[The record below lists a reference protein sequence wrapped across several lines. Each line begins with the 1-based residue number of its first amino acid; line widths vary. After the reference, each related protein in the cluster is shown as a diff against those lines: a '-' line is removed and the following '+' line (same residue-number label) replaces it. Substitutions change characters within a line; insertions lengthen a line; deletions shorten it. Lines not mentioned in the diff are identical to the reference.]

1 MKKFLAIALVFV
13 MVFSLAGCGGDVLA
27 GTWKLDNEALAS
39 NLENAEGEEAFAG
52 ALMSLMDITMVL
64 GADGTVEMTI
74 SAFGETQTSKGT
86 YTTDGTTLTITGED
100 GTTSTSTY
108 RFEGGKLILNSDG
121 TEMVYV
127 RG

>member
-1 MKKFLAIALVFV
+1 
-13 MVFSLAGCGGDVLA
+13 
-27 GTWKLDNEALAS
+27 
-39 NLENAEGEEAFAG
+39 
-52 ALMSLMDITMVL
+52 MSLMDITMVL

>member
-64 GADGTVEMTI
+64 GADGTVCGVDRKT
-74 SAFGETQTSKGT
+74 
-86 YTTDGTTLTITGED
+86 
-100 GTTSTSTY
+100 
-108 RFEGGKLILNSDG
+108 
-121 TEMVYV
+121 
-127 RG
+127 